1 MPALSWRLGVRI
13 PPSRARP
20 PAAAIESCTLDTA
33 RLLAMLSRHS
43 QPLARCASVS
53 ARTHAHAATCDLPR
67 TERSH
72 VHTAS

>member
-1 MPALSWRLGVRI
+1 MPALSWRLGVRERI
-13 PPSRARP
+13 PPLRARP
-20 PAAAIESCTLDTA
+20 PATAIESCTLGTA

-53 ARTHAHAATCDLPR
+53 AQRTHAPPAR